1 MSLSLPFSLSAI
13 ACAALIFITLRSP
26 VARRIVDQPG
36 RLNSMHTQPI
46 PRIGGAVLMIIVF
59 IAAWATG
66 IVSFFWALLGATF
79 FLSAL
84 SIIDD
89 IIGLS
94 AWLRLLA
101 HLLAATFIALSFL
114 TTSNDSQPFDQ
125 IGSTPTAA
133 VVLIAIALIPLITWS
148 TNLFN
153 FMDGADGLAGGMALF
168 GFGAYAIAASQ
179 FVPTSP
185 EVASMATLCAIT
197 SGAALGFLF
206 FNFSPAKVFMG
217 DAGSISLGF
226 LAAVLGI
233 HGVSLGLWSWW
244 FPLLVFSP
252 FIVDATTTL
261 IKRIARGEKIWIAH
275 RQHYYHQL
283 ILSGWNHRRVALS
296 YYGVM
301 IACGGSAL
309 VARKAA
315 FPAPLLAFWVVTYVM
330 LIIFLEQHFK
340 SKYKSKDSPQ

>member
-1 MSLSLPFSLSAI
+1 MHL
-13 ACAALIFITLRSP
+13 
-26 VARRIVDQPG
+26 QP
-36 RLNSMHTQPI
+36 T
-46 PRIGGAVLMIIVF
+46 PRIGGLALMIVVYVAFFISGLLASYLALWGAVF
-59 IAAWATG
+59 VLTITS
-66 IVSFFWALLGATF
+66 V
-79 FLSAL
+79 
-84 SIIDD
+84 IDD
-89 IIGLS
+89 LNDLA
-94 AWLRLLA
+94 AWLRLA
-101 HLLAATFIALSFL
+101 VHLLAAALVTLFFLIHSDNIIFITDTQISPQLL
-114 TTSNDSQPFDQ
+114 VSN
-125 IGSTPTAA
+125 A
-133 VVLIAIALIPLITWS
+133 ALILLITWS

-179 FVPTSP
+179 FMPNSP
-185 EVASMATLCAIT
+185 DAASVATLCAIT

-301 IACGGSAL
+301 IACGVSAL
-309 VARKAA
+309 AARKVA
-315 FPAPLLAFWVVTYVM
+315 FPAPLLAFWVVTYAM
-330 LIIFLEQHFK
+330 LIIFLERHFK
-340 SKYKSKDSPQ
+340 SKRESKNSGQ

>member
-26 VARRIVDQPG
+26 VARRIFDQPG

-46 PRIGGAVLMIIVF
+46 PRIGGAALMMIVF
-59 IAAWATG
+59 VAAWFSGVAN
-66 IVSFFWALLGATF
+66 FFIALLGATF
-79 FLSAL
+79 FLSVV
-84 SIIDD
+84 STIDD
-89 IIGLS
+89 IIGLA
-94 AWLRLLA
+94 AWLRLIG
-101 HLLAATFIALSFL
+101 HLLAATLITLSFL
-114 TTSNDSQPFDQ
+114 VNSGDLQFVDQ
-125 IGSTPTAA
+125 SPT
-133 VVLIAIALIPLITWS
+133 LMPSIIALILLITWS

-179 FVPTSP
+179 LMPTSP
-185 EVASMATLCAIT
+185 DAASIATLCAII

-233 HGVSLGLWSWW
+233 HGISLGLWSWW

>member
-1 MSLSLPFSLSAI
+1 M
-13 ACAALIFITLRSP
+13 
-26 VARRIVDQPG
+26 
-36 RLNSMHTQPI
+36 M
-46 PRIGGAVLMIIVF
+46 IVF
-59 IAAWATG
+59 IAAWFSG
-66 IVSFFWALLGATF
+66 VNVIFPALLGAAF
-79 FLSAL
+79 FLSAV

-89 IIGLS
+89 IIGLA
-94 AWLRLLA
+94 AWLRLIA
-101 HLLAATFIALSFL
+101 HLLAATFICIFFLSK
-114 TTSNDSQPFDQ
+114 SNDSPLFTQL
-125 IGSTPTAA
+125 GSLTT
-133 VVLIAIALIPLITWS
+133 IASVMSIIALTLIITWF

-179 FVPTSP
+179 FMPNSP
-185 EVASMATLCAIT
+185 DAASVANLCAIT

-233 HGVSLGLWSWW
+233 HGVSLGLWAWW

-252 FIVDATTTL
+252 FIVDATSTL
-261 IKRIARGEKIWIAH
+261 IKRIAREEKIWIAH

-296 YYGVM
+296 YYGMM

-309 VARKAA
+309 FTREAI

-330 LIIFLEQHFK
+330 LIIFLERHFK
-340 SKYKSKDSPQ
+340 LMRELKDSCQ

>member
-1 MSLSLPFSLSAI
+1 MSLSSLFFLSVI

-26 VARRIVDQPG
+26 IARCVVDQPG

-46 PRIGGAVLMIIVF
+46 PRIGGAILMTIVLITASF
-59 IAAWATG
+59 SG
-66 IVSFFWALLGATF
+66 ITNALPALLGAAL
-79 FLSAL
+79 FLSVI

-89 IIGLS
+89 ITGLT
-94 AWLRLLA
+94 ARLRLIA
-101 HLLAATFIALSFL
+101 HLLAATFICIFFLSK
-114 TTSNDSQPFDQ
+114 SNDAQLLTQ
-125 IGSTPTAA
+125 IGSLTTITL
-133 VVLIAIALIPLITWS
+133 VMSMVALTLLITWA

-185 EVASMATLCAIT
+185 EAASIATLCAIT

-226 LAAVLGI
+226 LAAAIGI
-233 HGVSLGLWSWW
+233 HGISLGLWAWW

-301 IACGGSAL
+301 LACGGSAL
-309 VARKAA
+309 LAREAT
-315 FPAPLLAFWVVTYVM
+315 FPAPLLAFWVVTYTM
-330 LIIFLEQHFK
+330 LIIFLERHFK
-340 SKYKSKDSPQ
+340 SMRESKDSR

>member
-1 MSLSLPFSLSAI
+1 MSTSLHFLLSAVSS
-13 ACAALIFITLRSP
+13 AALLFLTLRSA
-26 VARRIVDQPG
+26 VGRSVMDQPG
-36 RLNSMHTQPI
+36 RLNSMHTEPI
-46 PRIGGAVLMIIVF
+46 PRIGGAALMATVF
-59 IAAWATG
+59 IAAWATN
-66 IVSFFWALLGATF
+66 ISNACWAVLGATF
-79 FLSAL
+79 FLSAT
-84 SIIDD
+84 STVDD
-89 IIGLS
+89 IIGLP
-94 AWLRLLA
+94 AWLRLIA
-101 HLLAATFIALSFL
+101 HLLAAAFIALFFI
-114 TTSNDSQPFDQ
+114 TASNDSYLFDQ
-125 IGSTPTAA
+125 IGRVPIIAF
-133 VVLIAIALIPLITWS
+133 VLVAIGLTLIITWS
-148 TNLFN
+148 INLFN

-179 FVPTSP
+179 FMPTSP
-185 EVASMATLCAIT
+185 DAASVANLCAIT

-233 HGVSLGLWSWW
+233 HGVSLGLWAWW

-261 IKRIARGEKIWIAH
+261 IKRIAKREKIWIAH

-296 YYGVM
+296 YYGMM

-309 VARKAA
+309 LAREAI

-330 LIIFLEQHFK
+330 LIIFLERHFK
-340 SKYKSKDSPQ
+340 LMCELKDSCQ

>member
-1 MSLSLPFSLSAI
+1 MSTSLHFLLSA
-13 ACAALIFITLRSP
+13 ASAAALLFLTLRSAIGRS
-26 VARRIVDQPG
+26 VMDQPD

-46 PRIGGAVLMIIVF
+46 PRIGGAALMMVVF

-66 IVSFFWALLGATF
+66 IASVFSAILGATL
-79 FLSAL
+79 FLSVV
-84 SIIDD
+84 SFTDD
-89 IIGLS
+89 MIGLS

-101 HLLAATFIALSFL
+101 HLLAATLIALFL
-114 TTSNDSQPFDQ
+114 ITAANDSPVFDQ
-125 IGSTPTAA
+125 IRRTPTTALA
-133 VVLIAIALIPLITWS
+133 FVAITLVLLITWS
-148 TNLFN
+148 ANLFN

-179 FVPTSP
+179 FMPTSP
-185 EVASMATLCAIT
+185 GAGSVATLCAIT
-197 SGAALGFLF
+197 SGASLGFLF
-206 FNFSPAKVFMG
+206 FNFAPAKVFMG

-233 HGVSLGLWSWW
+233 HGVSIGLWAWW

-252 FIVDATTTL
+252 FIVDATATL
-261 IKRIARGEKIWIAH
+261 IKRIAGGEKIWVAH

-309 VARKAA
+309 LAREST
-315 FPAPLLAFWVVTYVM
+315 FPTPLLAFWVVIYVM
-330 LIIFLEQHFK
+330 LIIFLERHFK
-340 SKYKSKDSPQ
+340 LMRAQQGSCQ

>member
-1 MSLSLPFSLSAI
+1 MSLSSLFFLSI
-13 ACAALIFITLRSP
+13 VACTALIFTTLRSP
-26 VARRIVDQPG
+26 IARRIVDQPG

-46 PRIGGAVLMIIVF
+46 PRIGGAALMMIVF
-59 IAAWATG
+59 IAAWFSG
-66 IVSFFWALLGATF
+66 VNIIFPALLVAAF
-79 FLSAL
+79 FLCAV

-89 IIGLS
+89 IIGLA
-94 AWLRLLA
+94 AWLRLIA
-101 HLLAATFIALSFL
+101 HLLAATFICIFFLSK
-114 TTSNDSQPFDQ
+114 SNDAQLLTQ
-125 IGSTPTAA
+125 IGSLTTITL
-133 VVLIAIALIPLITWS
+133 VMSMVALTLLITWS

-185 EVASMATLCAIT
+185 EAASIATLCAIT

-226 LAAVLGI
+226 LAAAIGI
-233 HGVSLGLWSWW
+233 HGISLGLWAWW

-301 IACGGSAL
+301 LACGGSAL
-309 VARKAA
+309 LAREAT
-315 FPAPLLAFWVVTYVM
+315 FPAPLLAFWVVTYTM
-330 LIIFLEQHFK
+330 LIIFLERHFK
-340 SKYKSKDSPQ
+340 SMRESKDSR

>member
-1 MSLSLPFSLSAI
+1 
-13 ACAALIFITLRSP
+13 
-26 VARRIVDQPG
+26 
-36 RLNSMHTQPI
+36 MHTQPT
-46 PRIGGAVLMIIVF
+46 PRFGGAVLMMIVF
-59 IAAWATG
+59 IAAWATS
-66 IVSFFWALLGATF
+66 ITSVFWALLSAAF
-79 FLSAL
+79 FLSVI

-89 IIGLS
+89 MISLS
-94 AWLRLLA
+94 ASLRLLV
-101 HLLAATFIALSFL
+101 HLLAAAFIALFFIIKSA
-114 TTSNDSQPFDQ
+114 DSQLFDQ
-125 IGSTPTAA
+125 IGRVPTITF
-133 VVLIAIALIPLITWS
+133 VLATIALILLITWS

-153 FMDGADGLAGGMALF
+153 FMDGADGLAGGMALS

-179 FVPTSP
+179 PLQSSP
-185 EVASMATLCAIT
+185 EAVAIATLCAIT

-226 LAAVLGI
+226 LAAALGI
-233 HGVSLGLWSWW
+233 HGISLGLWSWW

-301 IACGGSAL
+301 IASGVSAL
-309 VARKAA
+309 AARKAA
-315 FPAPLLAFWVVTYVM
+315 FPAPLLAFWVVTYTV
-330 LIIFLEQHFK
+330 LIIFLERHFK
-340 SKYKSKDSPQ
+340 SKRESRDSHQ